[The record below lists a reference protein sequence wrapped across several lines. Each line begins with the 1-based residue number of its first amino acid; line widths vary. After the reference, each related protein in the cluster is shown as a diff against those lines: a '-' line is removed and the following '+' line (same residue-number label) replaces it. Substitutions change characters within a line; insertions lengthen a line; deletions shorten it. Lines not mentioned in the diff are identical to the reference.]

1 MYVLPQ
7 EIVLT
12 YFQIVLNSWESQIL
26 VFICRSGMVTHPCVQ
41 LTFIEQS
48 FPVALLR
55 VYQKRYEQTKPAT
68 KFMKK
73 KILPVFSC

>member
-1 MYVLPQ
+1 
-7 EIVLT
+7 
-12 YFQIVLNSWESQIL
+12 
-26 VFICRSGMVTHPCVQ
+26 MVTHPCVQ

-73 KILPVFSC
+73 KKTSCLSFHVKFPMNKIKDLLNQWKNLNI